1 MTSAPPE
8 FKPWFKTPRLDS
20 PFIITEKIDG
30 TNSAILIQELDM
42 PILQAPYFGVIAD
55 CSSEDTEQTEPRY
68 FGFAAQS
75 RNRFIYPGDD
85 NYGFAAWVSDH
96 MSELMDILGPGRHYG
111 EWWGGGLQRGYGLDK
126 KDKRFSLFNIK
137 RYNPLET
144 VGDLAKAQYE
154 DQVLFP
160 DIPKVSIVPVL
171 DWEEEDTYLNGMWRA
186 VDHSLR
192 ILEEFGSQAVKGYE
206 KPEGIVLWHTRA
218 DQLFKK
224 YVDPA
229 QKAAEVNI
237 RKGQ

>member
-1 MTSAPPE
+1 MNDNSE

-20 PFIITEKIDG
+20 PFVITEKIDG
-30 TNSAILIQELDM
+30 TNSAILIQELDLS
-42 PILQAPYFGVIAD
+42 ILQAPYFGVIAD
-55 CSSEDTEQTEPRY
+55 YSSEDTEQTKPRY

-75 RNRFIYPGDD
+75 RNRFISPGQD
-85 NYGFAAWVSDH
+85 NYGFASWVGDH
-96 MSELMDILGPGRHYG
+96 MSELFDILGPGRHFG

-160 DIPKVSIVPVL
+160 DIPEVGIVPVL
-171 DWEEEDTYLNGMWRA
+171 DWEDEDVELFIMSDAIDIALGDLIA
-186 VDHSLR
+186 G
-192 ILEEFGSQAVKGYE
+192 GSRAVKGYE

-229 QKAAEVNI
+229 QKTAEVNI
-237 RKGQ
+237 KKGQ